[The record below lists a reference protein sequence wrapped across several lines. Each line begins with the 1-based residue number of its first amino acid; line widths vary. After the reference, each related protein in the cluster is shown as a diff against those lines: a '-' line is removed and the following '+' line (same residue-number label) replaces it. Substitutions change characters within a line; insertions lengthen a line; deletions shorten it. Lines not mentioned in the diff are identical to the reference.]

1 MSRLR
6 SCHRIR
12 QTVFAFVESMIKT
25 SLLPKDV
32 FRHDIADRADVAIVV
47 GSPDPEHLRHR
58 ISAGVS
64 LIKSGKTAKLIL
76 SGDGRKKDP
85 ENRSEA
91 DRMRA
96 FAINAGVT
104 ANAIITEDTSHDSI
118 ENAKECTRLLKT
130 DSTLQGVKSV
140 FLVSSAWHM
149 LRLFIMMRRYLPN
162 KISLYCHPATEGVT
176 AANWQT
182 SPQTRAIVDNE
193 LRLIEKLLKTGFSL
207 R

>member
-1 MSRLR
+1 ME
-6 SCHRIR
+6 
-12 QTVFAFVESMIKT
+12 FAIKK
-25 SLLPKDV
+25 SLVPKDV
-32 FRHDIADRADVAIVV
+32 FRHDIANRADVAIVV
-47 GSPDPEHLRHR
+47 GSSDPNHLQHR

-64 LIKSGKTAKLIL
+64 LIKSEKTGLLIL

-91 DRMRA
+91 DRMRE
-96 FAINAGVT
+96 FAMKAGVP
-104 ANAIITEDTSHDSI
+104 ANAIITEDTSCDSI
-118 ENAKECTRLLKT
+118 NNAKECTRLLKT
-130 DSTLQGVKSV
+130 DSTLQAVKSA

-149 LRLFIMMRRYLPN
+149 LRLFIIMRRYVPN
-162 KISLYCHPATEGVT
+162 KISLYCHPAAEGIT

-182 SPQTRAIVDNE
+182 SPQNRAIVDNE

>member
-1 MSRLR
+1 
-6 SCHRIR
+6 
-12 QTVFAFVESMIKT
+12 MIKT

-85 ENRSEA
+85 EKRSEA
-91 DRMRA
+91 DRMRE
-96 FAINAGVT
+96 FAIKAGVS

-118 ENAKECTRLLKT
+118 ANAKECARLLKT
-130 DSTLQGVKSV
+130 DSTLQSVKSA